1 MFLIQMPRRKVLW
14 EDLSFPEGQICANL
28 SSVEGQTGLGELIDR
43 LIADFQER
51 ELPQV
56 TPRDLSLPGLPG
68 KADVVVGMRR
78 SGKTWFLYQQIA
90 DRIANGIDRGRL
102 LYLNFEDERL
112 LPLPASDLSR
122 IPEAFYRRAPA
133 NREHLCWF
141 YFDEIQ
147 NVPGW
152 ETFVR
157 RLLDTEKIALVLT
170 GSSARLLSREI
181 ATSLRGRSL
190 STEILPFSFAE
201 SLRHSGVSAP
211 EAWPPGANLRS
222 ALEHQLERYLESG
235 GFPEVQSI
243 PQDLRVRVLQEYV
256 DVVIFRDVVE
266 RHAVDNLPA
275 LRYLERRLLA
285 SPAGKFSVN
294 KFFNDLKSQGMRVGK
309 DSLYEYLAHL
319 EDSFLLFTMTV
330 SSSSA
335 RVRQA
340 NPRKCY
346 PADPALSA
354 ALSFRASGDIGHLLE
369 TAVYLELRR
378 RGRSLAYVAT
388 RSGYEVDFLA
398 EGPKGSRELIQVCA
412 DLDDPTTRQRELRAL
427 EEGMMETAC
436 ERATLITL
444 RTESNV
450 EIAGQ
455 PVRIVPAWRWLLEPE
470 TQSD

>member
-1 MFLIQMPRRKVLW
+1 M
-14 EDLSFPEGQICANL
+14 EGQD
-28 SSVEGQTGLGELIDR
+28 GLDELIDR

-51 ELPQV
+51 DLPRV
-56 TPRDLSLPGLPG
+56 TPRDVSLPGLPG
-68 KADVVVGMRR
+68 KADVVIGMRR
-78 SGKTWFLYQQIA
+78 SGKTWFLYQQIEE
-90 DRIANGIDRGRL
+90 RIASGIDRGRL

-112 LPLPASDLSR
+112 LPLAAADLAR
-122 IPEAFYRRAPA
+122 IPEAFYRRTPA

-157 RLLDTEKIALVLT
+157 RLLDTEKVALVLT

-201 SLRHSGVSAP
+201 SLRHEGMSLPPS
-211 EAWPPGANLRS
+211 WPPGAKVRS
-222 ALEHQLERYLESG
+222 LLEHRLERYLESG
-235 GFPEVQSI
+235 GFPEVQSLS
-243 PQDLRVRVLQEYV
+243 QDLRVRVLQEYV

-266 RHAVDNLPA
+266 RHGVDNLPA

-285 SPAGKFSVN
+285 SPAGRFSVS
-294 KFFNDLKSQGMRVGK
+294 KLFNDLKSQGMRVGK
-309 DSLYEYLAHL
+309 DTLYEYLAHL
-319 EDSFLLFTMTV
+319 EDSFLLSTV
-330 SSSSA
+330 TIASPSA

-346 PADPALSA
+346 PIDPALSS
-354 ALSFRASGDIGHLLE
+354 ALSFRASGDVGHLLE

-378 RGRSLAYVAT
+378 RGRSVAYVST

-398 EGPKGSRELIQVCA
+398 EDSRGSRELIQVCA
-412 DLDDPTTRQRELRAL
+412 VLEDPATRQRELRAL
-427 EEGMMETAC
+427 EEGMAETGC
-436 ERATLITL
+436 ERAILVTL
-444 RTESNV
+444 REEGSV
-450 EIAGQ
+450 EVAGQ
-455 PVRIVPAWRWLLEPE
+455 PVRIVPAWRWMLEPGA
-470 TQSD
+470 

>member
-1 MFLIQMPRRKVLW
+1 M
-14 EDLSFPEGQICANL
+14 
-28 SSVEGQTGLGELIDR
+28 EGQTGIGEIIDR

-51 ELPQV
+51 DLPLV
-56 TPRDLSLPGLPG
+56 TPRSLSLPGLPG

-78 SGKTWFLYQQIA
+78 SGKTWFLYQQIV
-90 DRIANGIDRGRL
+90 DRLASGVDRGRL

-112 LPLPASDLSR
+112 LPLTASDLSL
-122 IPEAFYRRAPA
+122 IPEAFYRRTPA

-152 ETFVR
+152 ETFIR

-201 SLRHSGVSAP
+201 SLRHAGVSLP
-211 EAWPPGANLRS
+211 ETWPPGANLRS
-222 ALEHQLERYLESG
+222 TLEHQLERYLENG
-235 GFPEVQSI
+235 GFPEVQGI

-266 RHAVDNLPA
+266 RHGVDNLPA
-275 LRYLERRLLA
+275 LRYLERSLLA
-285 SPAGKFSVN
+285 SPASKFSVS
-294 KFFNDLKSQGMRVGK
+294 KFFNDLKSQGMKVGK
-309 DSLYEYLAHL
+309 DTLYEYLAHL
-319 EDSFLLFTMTV
+319 EDSFLLFTMTI
-330 SSSSA
+330 SSPSA
-335 RVRQA
+335 RVRQV

-346 PADPALSA
+346 PVDPALAA
-354 ALSFRASGDIGHLLE
+354 ALSFRASGDVGHLLE
-369 TAVYLELRR
+369 TAIYLELRR
-378 RGRSLAYVAT
+378 RSRSLAYVAT

-398 EGPKGSRELIQVCA
+398 EDPRGIRELIQVCA
-412 DLDDPTTRQRELRAL
+412 DLDDPATRQRELRAL
-427 EEGMMETAC
+427 EEAMTETAC
-436 ERATLITL
+436 ERATLVTL
-444 RTESNV
+444 RAEGTV
-450 EIAGQ
+450 EVSGQ

-470 TQSD
+470 AKAEPL